1 MRPCR
6 DAIPL
11 RDTPTGRTGPHC
23 PARMHPPAHGEP
35 HPRTAHHTE
44 TRPAAFLPVPICRVC
59 STFAQSQTSICVLCS
74 TRPEPSAPKSHIS
87 RQFGSLFALCTA
99 PDIMHRTQIDLRTSR
114 KVLHTL
120 QMHPARAQ
128 FQPAYPALTHQW
140 VTPAGPNSRPAPHPN
155 QPAANPVRPHRR
167 PTPVIAPAITRR
179 LATHATRPP
188 PQSGIP
194 PGFSGRA
201 RRPAA
206 PCRTHCRA
214 MCAWNSATRLPVWA
228 HSDSSRCSARARPHC
243 ATRAN

>member
-140 VTPAGPNSRPAPHPN
+140 YPRRTKFPSRAPPESTGRQSGATAPPANARHRPGNHPPPGNTRHSAAATIRHSPRFQRKSETP
-155 QPAANPVRPHRR
+155 RR
-167 PTPVIAPAITRR
+167 PMQNALPSHVCLEFGHTAPSLGA
-179 LATHATRPP
+179 
-188 PQSGIP
+188 
-194 PGFSGRA
+194 F
-201 RRPAA
+201 
-206 PCRTHCRA
+206 
-214 MCAWNSATRLPVWA
+214 
-228 HSDSSRCSARARPHC
+228 
-243 ATRAN
+243 